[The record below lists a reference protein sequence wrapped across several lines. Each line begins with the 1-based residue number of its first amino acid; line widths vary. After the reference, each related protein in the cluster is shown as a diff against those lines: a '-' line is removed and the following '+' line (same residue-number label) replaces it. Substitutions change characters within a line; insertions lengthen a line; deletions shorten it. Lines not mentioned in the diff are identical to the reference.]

1 MKPSATRP
9 CIIRLIT
16 RLIFVWFLK
25 EKDLVPDALFE
36 EDNLSK
42 LLTSLDAQESTYY
55 KAVLQNLFFATLNQE
70 MNTSEAYP
78 RDKGQGGCPQVPRG
92 GPAAL

>member
-1 MKPSATRP
+1 MPLVSSA
-9 CIIRLIT
+9 LLT

-25 EKDLVPDALFE
+25 EKALVPDVLFE

-55 KAVLQNLFFATLNQE
+55 KAILQNLFFATLNQE

-78 RDKGQGGCPQVPRG
+78 SDKGGRG
-92 GPAAL
+92 VLRKFRGDGRTTL